1 VRGDQRHGAFGD
13 RRNSAEQL
21 AVEQP
26 LLGPLASLR
35 LELGAR
41 TTRKVDRLSCVR
53 FGSARHSEPC
63 RLIGQTVTITTTDKM
78 ITMIELLTGEVLAEY
93 QLVAPGE
100 TSIVDDHYGGLRPDR
115 PRRAPRART
124 QTEEE
129 FLGLGEVAE
138 PFLVG
143 RPPRPGCPSLP
154 MLTPVEIWSAVRPC
168 PGSH

>member
-1 VRGDQRHGAFGD
+1 MRGDQRRGAFGD

-63 RLIGQTVTITTTDKM
+63 RLIGQTVTITDKM
-78 ITMIELLTGEVLAEY
+78 ITMIELVTGEVLAEY
-93 QLVAPGE
+93 QLVAPEWLGA
-100 TSIVDDHYGGLRPDR
+100 
-115 PRRAPRART
+115 RA
-124 QTEEE
+124 
-129 FLGLGEVAE
+129 G
-138 PFLVG
+138 
-143 RPPRPGCPSLP
+143 
-154 MLTPVEIWSAVRPC
+154 I
-168 PGSH
+168 

>member
-1 VRGDQRHGAFGD
+1 MRGDQRHGAFGD

-78 ITMIELLTGEVLAEY
+78 ITMIELVTGEVLAEY
-93 QLVAPGE
+93 QLVAPEWLGA
-100 TSIVDDHYGGLRPDR
+100 
-115 PRRAPRART
+115 RA
-124 QTEEE
+124 
-129 FLGLGEVAE
+129 G
-138 PFLVG
+138 
-143 RPPRPGCPSLP
+143 
-154 MLTPVEIWSAVRPC
+154 I
-168 PGSH
+168 